1 MGEGR
6 GGEGDP
12 GAVET
17 LVSGAPAPSE
27 LPNDELDG
35 YVRRLFAHEDDC
47 LRAIRARA
55 AEAALPS
62 IQLPPATARAVQ
74 ILLRAIGARRVLEIG
89 TLAGYSAVWI
99 ARALPPDGKL
109 VTLEIDPDRAAVAR
123 DSVEDA
129 GLADRVEVRVGDAFN
144 LMAAMDPDP
153 PFDAVFLDADKER
166 YCDYLEQAARLVR
179 HNGLLVADNAL
190 WRGEVL
196 DPEGFGG
203 LAVDIHRFNER
214 VATDPRFEATILPVG
229 DGLMVAVRVGG

>member
-6 GGEGDP
+6 GGERDS
-12 GAVET
+12 GAADT
-17 LVSGAPAPSE
+17 PVSGAPAPSE
-27 LPNDELDG
+27 LDHDALDG
-35 YVRRLFAHEDDC
+35 YVRRLFAREDDC

-55 AEAALPS
+55 ADASLPT

-74 ILLRAIGARRVLEIG
+74 ILLRAAGARRVLEIG

-109 VTLEIDPDRAAVAR
+109 ITLEIDPERAAVAR
-123 DSVEDA
+123 DSLEDA
-129 GLADRVEVRVGDAFN
+129 GYGARVEVRVGDALG
-144 LMAAMDPDP
+144 LMVAMDPNP

-166 YCDYLEQAARLVR
+166 YSDYLEQAARLLR
-179 HNGLLVADNAL
+179 RGGLLMADNAL

-214 VATDPRFEATILPVG
+214 VAADERFEATILPVG
-229 DGLMVAVRVGG
+229 DGLMVGVRVAE